1 VRHQRPPSLPQCSH
15 ARKCRA
21 APEGVHLQRDRIYAP
36 LRPAYLDSAAS
47 AQKPKV
53 RAFVNATSVT
63 ELFTLGAP
71 ELEYSDLVEWPREVL
86 SGSRLDGHRRL
97 PPVRQRSTRRSQLR
111 ACASNF
117 STRHWRAQTS
127 PISALASRVAR
138 W

>member
-1 VRHQRPPSLPQCSH
+1 MESPRLPRLRRLPTEAESAGLRERDLSDRVMH
-15 ARKCRA
+15 AR
-21 APEGVHLQRDRIYAP
+21 P
-36 LRPAYLDSAAS
+36 
-47 AQKPKV
+47 
-53 RAFVNATSVT
+53 
-63 ELFTLGAP
+63 P

-86 SGSRLDGHRRL
+86 SGSRLDRHRRL